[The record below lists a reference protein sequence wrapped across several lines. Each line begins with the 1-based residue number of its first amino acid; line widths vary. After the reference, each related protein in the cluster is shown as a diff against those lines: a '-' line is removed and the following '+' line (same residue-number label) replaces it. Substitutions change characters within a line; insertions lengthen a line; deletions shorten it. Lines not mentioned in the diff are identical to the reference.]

1 MFGYY
6 FIVLKRKELTTT
18 HKATKAQSFGR
29 ACLEGNFELIETA
42 TGDTLS
48 STDLL
53 GKWVLIYFGFTR
65 CPDICPE
72 QLEKLAYAIEGVQ
85 EAKKRD
91 PDVDDFEALFISI
104 DCKRDSFEEINEYCE
119 QFHPKLK
126 CLSGTESAVD
136 HAAKSFRLYYAKG
149 IADEDDP
156 NYLMDHTI
164 CIFLV
169 NPEGKIEEYYTQYKT
184 PGEIIY
190 TTIERMKMWKV
201 EQDFVAKMKRIEER
215 KRKKREKEESQ

>member
-1 MFGYY
+1 M
-6 FIVLKRKELTTT
+6 KRKELTTT

-85 EAKKRD
+85 EAKNVTQMSMTLKHYLYQLI
-91 PDVDDFEALFISI
+91 VNEIVLMKSMNIVNNFIQS
-104 DCKRDSFEEINEYCE
+104 
-119 QFHPKLK
+119 
-126 CLSGTESAVD
+126 
-136 HAAKSFRLYYAKG
+136 
-149 IADEDDP
+149 
-156 NYLMDHTI
+156 
-164 CIFLV
+164 
-169 NPEGKIEEYYTQYKT
+169 
-184 PGEIIY
+184 
-190 TTIERMKMWKV
+190 
-201 EQDFVAKMKRIEER
+201 
-215 KRKKREKEESQ
+215 